1 MCDGFTR
8 KGSIVFD
15 SEFERNLFDLRKS
28 KLVEI
33 EKLGQAAYP
42 NHFAPRTPCLRC
54 GRSGARRRVRPLK
67 PAA

>member
-42 NHFAPRTPCLRC
+42 NHFAASHTVPEVRAQW
-54 GRSGARRRVRPLK
+54 GERRVRPLK